1 MIEKKIKKAVDCKRL
16 KLVEGN
22 RNWYNYFLSIQELV
36 WYRNNHDGYVIDVYN
51 KQCSKHLTRLI
62 I

>member
-22 RNWYNYFLSIQELV
+22 RNWYNYFLSIQISCQQIE
-36 WYRNNHDGYVIDVYN
+36 
-51 KQCSKHLTRLI
+51 T
-62 I
+62 